1 MSNKSKLHDGQKV
14 HVIVQGTSNARVK
27 RLSDGKIYKVPLGEL
42 KDDPDPEEVPG
53 EAQVSEEVAG
63 EQETAPE
70 LPQTQEE
77 LVSEETEHSPV
88 VTPMQPY
95 TMGPVVDP
103 EPEAEMEALP
113 VLDMRSIR
121 KGLRPTVLEKTNQ
134 VGRGPRGPF
143 PTHIKRAP
151 KG

>member
-77 LVSEETEHSPV
+77 LVSEETEH
-88 VTPMQPY
+88 
-95 TMGPVVDP
+95 
-103 EPEAEMEALP
+103 
-113 VLDMRSIR
+113 
-121 KGLRPTVLEKTNQ
+121 
-134 VGRGPRGPF
+134 
-143 PTHIKRAP
+143 
-151 KG
+151 